1 MRVLCISPDFSRV
14 CKSWRAGIV
23 CLQLNYSLYY
33 ITVSYLL
40 PNIEKSC
47 HNLFH
52 HHGVVRE
59 HFELIDNHSIS
70 LQTSQTDIVALGE
83 AHDLYSVLNSKRRG
97 LDRLKN
103 KKILTALVGPLPA
116 RFIEGTFSES
126 ANFGKYNL
134 WKDSVSALV
143 NAKNSWRQHIIASHL
158 LAFDTLYSEF

>member
-23 CLQLNYSLYY
+23 CLQINYSLYY
-33 ITVSYLL
+33 ITVRYLL

-59 HFELIDNHSIS
+59 HSELIDNHSIS

-83 AHDLYSVLNSKRRG
+83 AHDLYSVLNSKRQG
-97 LDRLKN
+97 LGRLGN
-103 KKILTALVGPLPA
+103 KRNIVTALVGPLPVQ
-116 RFIEGTFSES
+116 FIEGTFSPRTS
-126 ANFGKYNL
+126 GSTTCGRIV
-134 WKDSVSALV
+134 SV
-143 NAKNSWRQHIIASHL
+143 H
-158 LAFDTLYSEF
+158 